1 MSSRYQKVLPQL
13 TPSTSVLD
21 TRSTTPDVTPA
32 LQFAQQL
39 QTNLDELSV
48 IKTPNHLAGDAE
60 FVKRGYLDPI
70 NEAKNKAIEA
80 FQSNNIAEGVQGLR
94 DIKSFMLQ
102 SQQQGGV
109 YSQIENN
116 YNKAAEYTKQL
127 EEGYTKGTYQD
138 WQVNNYKGLINKS
151 KSFNDKGEYVPFEL
165 SNPAQALDLPT
176 YFNELAENWGET
188 TRANLRLVEGGMFYD
203 MSTHSYVTAPE
214 VKAGLLKFMASDTK
228 AQSYYKEL
236 ASVFGKDTADSMFN
250 NAINAAADKAEFNKI
265 NPHYVQNP
273 LLKEAIKNQ
282 ENNSKVPTLELI
294 PTSVSVDGKKVDM
307 GQMNTQIYLTPDGKD
322 IVVRDESSGKYRS
335 LINTEKINEVRT
347 TTGTA
352 LPVGIGATASGVKVT
367 ERYKMYPVGKDYI
380 SVSLTD
386 VINNKDKKYTKVI
399 KDLETKAP
407 GLKETILSY
416 PFSKYRAELKDDA
429 TVSIDDYNSKIL
441 RQYAE
446 LTKTRDLTVNYR
458 ETGNNDSGATV
469 LEKAS
474 GGIIKHDEFVANN
487 LKNYIREVGTGG
499 VVEVDASGNNIP
511 KTTTDIDNI
520 LKNYDPKKITVM
532 GTFLPGDGAN
542 PFAGWYKISMDNKT
556 YYVRDP
562 KTSTVS
568 KSRNPVSL
576 SLYNLQTSNGK
587 TQKLELD
594 GNTAPL
600 FTKLFIEPN
609 KSTGKVIP
617 TNGIM
622 EIRMNPR
629 FNKSDK
635 LYDFD
640 YSNPIIDAEKTSNI
654 DIVYRYTDANG
665 KEQVETINK
674 LMPDGKS
681 ELNLAKV
688 LREMGLDFD
697 DNLND
702 TSPNSWMNGF
712 MENQRNLEKLVNNQ

>member
-70 NEAKNKAIEA
+70 NEAKNKAIES
-80 FQSNNIAEGVQGLR
+80 FKNNNIAEGVQGLR

-102 SQQQGGV
+102 SQQQGGI

-116 YNKAAEYTKQL
+116 YNKAVEYTKKL

-188 TRANLRLVEGGMFYD
+188 TRSTLKLVEGGMFYD
-203 MSTHSYVTAPE
+203 MSTHSYVTASE

-273 LLKEAIKNQ
+273 LLKEAIKIL
-282 ENNSKVPTLELI
+282 ENDSKTPTLELI
-294 PTSVSVDGKKVDM
+294 PTSVSIEGTKVDM
-307 GQMNTQIYLTPDGKD
+307 GEIPSKIYITPDGKD
-322 IVVRDESSGKYRS
+322 IIVKNNSINSTSLGGISGGYRS
-335 LINTEKINEVRT
+335 LYKTEKVKKGEGL
-347 TTGTA
+347 GTSTYVEDDFKKY
-352 LPVGIGATASGVKVT
+352 PASDK
-367 ERYKMYPVGKDYI
+367 YI
-380 SVSLTD
+380 SISLTD
-386 VINNKDKKYTKVI
+386 IMNNKGGKYNSII
-399 KDLETKAP
+399 KDLEKKAP
-407 GLKETILSY
+407 GLKETVLSY
-416 PFSKYRAELKDDA
+416 PFAKYKAEVKGDA
-429 TVSIDDYNSKIL
+429 TIDDYNAKIL
-441 RQYAE
+441 RQYASR
-446 LTKTRDLTVNYR
+446 TKDRTLAINYR
-458 ETGNNDSGATV
+458 ETANNDAGKTV
-469 LEKAS
+469 LAKVD
-474 GGIIKHDEFVANN
+474 GGIIQHDEFVKNN
-487 LKNYIREVGTGG
+487 LKNYINEGRTGG
-499 VVEVDASGNNIP
+499 VVEVDVSGNNIP
-511 KTTTDIDNI
+511 KTTTDIDDI

-532 GTFLPGDGAN
+532 GTFLPGDGTN
-542 PFAGWYKISMDNKT
+542 PFAGWYKVSMDNKT
-556 YYVRDP
+556 YYIRDP
-562 KTSTVS
+562 KTSTLN
-568 KSRNPVSL
+568 KSLNPISL
-576 SLYNLQTSNGK
+576 SLHNLRTSNGR
-587 TQKLELD
+587 TQKLPVTNETL
-594 GNTAPL
+594 PL

-609 KSTGKVIP
+609 KSTGKVLP
-617 TNGIM
+617 PNGTI
-622 EIRMNPR
+622 EITMDSKYD
-629 FNKSDK
+629 KSDNM
-635 LYDFD
+635 YDFD
-640 YSNPIIDAEKTSNI
+640 YSNPIIDAKKTSNI
-654 DIVYRYTDANG
+654 NILYRYKDANG
-665 KEQVETINK
+665 VDRVERVGKELGDNK
-674 LMPDGKS
+674 
-681 ELNLAKV
+681 ELNLAKTI
-688 LREMGLDFD
+688 REMGLDFD

-702 TSPNSWMNGF
+702 TSSNGWMNSF
-712 MENQRNLEKLVNNQ
+712 IEYQRKLEELLNNQ

>member
-70 NEAKNKAIEA
+70 NEAKNKAIES
-80 FQSNNIAEGVQGLR
+80 FKNNNIAEGVQGLR

-151 KSFNDKGEYVPFEL
+151 KSFNEKGEYVPFEL
-165 SNPAQALDLPT
+165 SNPAQALNLPE
-176 YFNELAENWGET
+176 YFNDLAKDWGET

-214 VKAGLLKFMASDTK
+214 VKAGLLKFMNSDTK

-236 ASVFGKDTADSMFN
+236 ANVFGKDTADSMFN

-282 ENNSKVPTLELI
+282 ENNSKIPALDLI
-294 PTSVSVDGKKVDM
+294 ATSVSVDGTKVDM
-307 GQMNTQIYLTPDGKD
+307 GEIPSKMYLSPDGKD
-322 IVVRDESSGKYRS
+322 IIVPKGGTSGKYRS
-335 LINTEKINEVRT
+335 FLYKE
-347 TTGTA
+347 
-352 LPVGIGATASGVKVT
+352 KVT
-367 ERYKMYPVGKDYI
+367 LGASPTGAQFITEERFKEYDAKNDYV
-380 SVSLTD
+380 SVSLND
-386 VINNKDKKYTKVI
+386 VINNKGGKFTEVLKN
-399 KDLETKAP
+399 LETKAP

-416 PFSKYRAELKDDA
+416 PFAKFKAEIKGDA
-429 TVSIDDYNSKIL
+429 KIEDYNAKIL
-441 RQYAE
+441 RQYNSR
-446 LTKTRDLTVNYR
+446 TKDRDLAVNYMG
-458 ETGNNDSGATV
+458 TANNASGKTV
-469 LEKAS
+469 LAKAD
-474 GGIIKHDEFVANN
+474 GGIVQHDEFVKIN
-487 LKNYIREVGTGG
+487 LKNYINEGRTGG
-499 VVEVDASGNNIP
+499 VVEVDASGNNVS
-511 KTTTDIDNI
+511 KTTTDIDII
-520 LKNYDPKKITVM
+520 LKNYDPEKITVM
-532 GTFLPGDGAN
+532 GTYLPGDGTN
-542 PFAGWYKISMDNKT
+542 PFAGWYKVSMDNKT

-562 KTSTVS
+562 KTSTLS
-568 KSRNPVSL
+568 KSRNPISL
-576 SLYNLQTSNGK
+576 SLYNLRTSNGQ
-587 TQKLELD
+587 TQKLPVTNETL
-594 GNTAPL
+594 PL

-609 KSTGKVIP
+609 KSTGKILP
-617 TNGIM
+617 PNGTI
-622 EIRMNPR
+622 EITMDSKYD
-629 FNKSDK
+629 KSDNM
-635 LYDFD
+635 YDFN
-640 YSNPIIDAEKTSNI
+640 YSDETLDSKKTSNI
-654 DIVYRYTDANG
+654 NIVYKYKDVNGIERVERVG
-665 KEQVETINK
+665 KE
-674 LMPDGKS
+674 LGDGR
-681 ELNLAKV
+681 ELNLAKTI
-688 LREMGLDFD
+688 REMGLDFD

-702 TSPNSWMNGF
+702 RSPNSWMNGF
-712 MENQRNLEKLVNNQ
+712 MENQRKLEELVNNQ

>member
-70 NEAKNKAIEA
+70 NEAKNKAIES
-80 FQSNNIAEGVQGLR
+80 FKNNNIAEGVQGLR

-102 SQQQGGV
+102 SQQQGGI

-116 YNKAAEYTKQL
+116 YNKAVEYTKKL

-188 TRANLRLVEGGMFYD
+188 TRATLKLVEGGMFYD
-203 MSTHSYVTAPE
+203 MSTHSYVTASE

-273 LLKEAIKNQ
+273 LLKDLIKNL
-282 ENNSKVPTLELI
+282 ENSSKTPTLELI
-294 PTSVSVDGKKVDM
+294 PTSVSVEGTKIDM
-307 GQMNTQIYLTPDGKD
+307 GEIPSKMYLSPDGKD
-322 IVVRDESSGKYRS
+322 LIIPSEGMGGGYRS
-335 LINTEKINEVRT
+335 FINTETKQELIGTEGLSRT
-347 TTGTA
+347 ITDF
-352 LPVGIGATASGVKVT
+352 K
-367 ERYKMYPVGKDYI
+367 RYPKKNDYV
-380 SVSLTD
+380 SVSLND
-386 VINNKDKKYTKVI
+386 VINNKGGKFTEVLKN
-399 KDLETKAP
+399 LEKKAP
-407 GLKETILSY
+407 GLKETVLSY
-416 PFSKYRAELKDDA
+416 PFAKYKAEVKGDA
-429 TVSIDDYNSKIL
+429 KIDDYNAKIL
-441 RQYAE
+441 RQYASR
-446 LTKTRDLTVNYR
+446 TKDRDLTINYK
-458 ETGNNDSGATV
+458 ETANNDAGKTV
-469 LEKAS
+469 LAKVD
-474 GGIIKHDEFVANN
+474 GGIIQHDEFVKIN
-487 LKNYIREVGTGG
+487 LKNYINEGRTGG
-499 VVEVDASGNNIP
+499 VVEVDALGNNIP
-511 KTTTDIDNI
+511 KTTTDVDNI

-542 PFAGWYKISMDNKT
+542 PFAGWYKVSMDNKT

-562 KTSTVS
+562 KTSTLN
-568 KSRNPVSL
+568 KSLNPISL
-576 SLYNLQTSNGK
+576 SLFNLRTSNGK
-587 TQKLELD
+587 TQKLPVTNKTL
-594 GNTAPL
+594 PL

-609 KSTGKVIP
+609 KSTGKVLP
-617 TNGIM
+617 PNGTI
-622 EIRMNPR
+622 EITMDSKYD
-629 FNKSDK
+629 KSDNM
-635 LYDFD
+635 YDFD
-640 YSNPIIDAEKTSNI
+640 YSNPYINAEKTSNI
-654 DIVYRYTDANG
+654 NILYRYKDANG
-665 KEQVETINK
+665 IERVERVGKELGDNK
-674 LMPDGKS
+674 
-681 ELNLAKV
+681 ELNLAKII
-688 LREMGLDFD
+688 REMGLDFD

-702 TSPNSWMNGF
+702 TSSNGWMNSF
-712 MENQRNLEKLVNNQ
+712 IEYQRKLEELLNNQ

>member
-21 TRSTTPDVTPA
+21 TRTTTPDVTPV

-70 NEAKNKAIEA
+70 NEAKNKAIES
-80 FQSNNIAEGVQGLR
+80 FKNNNIAEGVQGLR
-94 DIKSFMLQ
+94 DIKGFMLQ

-127 EEGYTKGTYQD
+127 EEGYNKGTYQD

-165 SNPAQALDLPT
+165 SNPAQALNLPE
-176 YFNELAENWGET
+176 YFNDLAKDWGET

-214 VKAGLLKFMASDTK
+214 VKAGLLKFMNSDTK

-236 ASVFGKDTADSMFN
+236 ANVFGKDTADSMFN

-273 LLKEAIKNQ
+273 LLKEWIKNQ
-282 ENNSKVPTLELI
+282 ENNSKIPTLELI

-307 GQMNTQIYLTPDGKD
+307 GEIPSKIYITPDGKD
-322 IVVRDESSGKYRS
+322 IIVKNNSINSTSLGGVSGGYRS
-335 LINTEKINEVRT
+335 LINKEKVKKGEGL
-347 TTGTA
+347 GTSTYIEDDFKKY
-352 LPVGIGATASGVKVT
+352 PASDK
-367 ERYKMYPVGKDYI
+367 YI
-380 SVSLTD
+380 SISLTD
-386 VINNKDKKYTKVI
+386 IINNKDKKYTNII

-416 PFSKYRAELKDDA
+416 PFAKFKAEVKGDV
-429 TVSIDDYNSKIL
+429 TVDDYNAKIL
-441 RQYAE
+441 RQYND
-446 LTKTRDLTVNYR
+446 LIKTRDLIVNYR
-458 ETGNNDSGATV
+458 ETGNNDEGKTV

-474 GGIIKHDEFVANN
+474 GGIIQHDEFVENN
-487 LKNYIREVGTGG
+487 LKNYIRTVGTGG
-499 VVEVDASGNNIP
+499 VIEVDASGNNIT
-511 KTTTDIDNI
+511 KNNTEIDEI
-520 LKNYDPKKITVM
+520 LKNYDPKKISVM
-532 GTFLPGDGAN
+532 GTYLPGDGAN
-542 PFAGWYKISMDNKT
+542 PFAGWYRVLMDNKT
-556 YYVRDP
+556 YYIRDP
-562 KTSTVS
+562 KTSTLS
-568 KSRNPVSL
+568 KSRNPISL
-576 SLYNLQTSNGK
+576 SLYNLQTSNGQ
-587 TQKLELD
+587 TQKLGID
-594 GNTAPL
+594 ANTAPL
-600 FTKLFIEPN
+600 FTQLFIKPN
-609 KSTGKVIP
+609 KSTGKVLP
-617 TNGIM
+617 TNGTM
-622 EIRMNPR
+622 EVRMNPR
-629 FNKSDK
+629 FNKLDK

-640 YSNPIIDAEKTSNI
+640 YSNPLIDAEKTSNI

-674 LMPDGKS
+674 LMPDGS

-688 LREMGLDFD
+688 LRDMGLDFD
-697 DNLND
+697 DNLSD
-702 TSPNSWMNGF
+702 RSPNSWMNGF
-712 MENQRNLEKLVNNQ
+712 MENQRKLEELVNNQ

>member
-60 FVKRGYLDPI
+60 YVKRGYLDPI

-116 YNKAAEYTKQL
+116 YNKAAEYTKKL

-138 WQVNNYKGLINKS
+138 WQVNNYKGLISKS
-151 KSFNDKGEYVPFEL
+151 KSFNDAGEYVPFEL
-165 SNPAQALDLPT
+165 SNPAQTLDLPT

-214 VKAGLLKFMASDTK
+214 VKAGLLKFMASDMK

-273 LLKEAIKNQ
+273 LLKDLIKNL
-282 ENNSKVPTLELI
+282 ENDSKIPTLDLTA
-294 PTSVSVDGKKVDM
+294 TSVSVDGTKVDM
-307 GQMNTQIYLTPDGKD
+307 GELPSKMYLSPDGKD
-322 IVVRDESSGKYRS
+322 LIVPKGGTSGKFRS
-335 LINTEKINEVRT
+335 FLYKE
-347 TTGTA
+347 
-352 LPVGIGATASGVKVT
+352 KVT
-367 ERYKMYPVGKDYI
+367 LGANETGAQFITEERFKEYDAKNDYV
-380 SVSLTD
+380 SVSLND
-386 VINNKDKKYTKVI
+386 VINNKGGKFTEVLKN
-399 KDLETKAP
+399 LEKKAP

-416 PFSKYRAELKDDA
+416 PFAKYEKEVKGDA
-429 TVSIDDYNSKIL
+429 KIEDYNAKIL
-441 RQYAE
+441 RQYASR
-446 LTKTRDLTVNYR
+446 TKDRDLAVNYMG
-458 ETGNNDSGATV
+458 TANNASGKTV
-469 LEKAS
+469 LSKAD
-474 GGIIKHDEFVANN
+474 GGIVQHDEFVKIN
-487 LKNYIREVGTGG
+487 LKNYINEGRTGG
-499 VVEVDASGNNIP
+499 VVEVDASGNNKS
-511 KTTTDIDNI
+511 KTTDDIDVI
-520 LKNYDPKKITVM
+520 LKNYDPEKITVM
-532 GTFLPGDGAN
+532 GTFLPGDGTN
-542 PFAGWYKISMDNKT
+542 PFAGWYKVSMDNKT

-562 KTSTVS
+562 KTSTLN
-568 KSRNPVSL
+568 KSMNPISL
-576 SLYNLQTSNGK
+576 SLYNLRTSNGR
-587 TQKLELD
+587 TQKLEID
-594 GNTAPL
+594 KNTLPL

-609 KSTGKVIP
+609 KSTGKILP
-617 TNGIM
+617 PNGTI
-622 EIRMNPR
+622 EITMDSKYD
-629 FNKSDK
+629 KSDNM
-635 LYDFD
+635 YDFD
-640 YSNPIIDAEKTSNI
+640 YSNPYINAEKTSNI
-654 DIVYRYTDANG
+654 NILYRYKDANG
-665 KEQVETINK
+665 VERVERVGKELGDNK
-674 LMPDGKS
+674 
-681 ELNLAKV
+681 ELNLAKTI
-688 LREMGLDFD
+688 REMGLDFD

-702 TSPNSWMNGF
+702 TSPNGWMNSLIEYQRKLQEL
-712 MENQRNLEKLVNNQ
+712 ENN

>member
-70 NEAKNKAIEA
+70 NEAKNKAIES
-80 FQSNNIAEGVQGLR
+80 FKNNNIAEGVQGLR

-102 SQQQGGV
+102 SQQQGGI

-138 WQVNNYKGLINKS
+138 WQVNNYKGLISKS

-188 TRANLRLVEGGMFYD
+188 TRATLKLVEGGMFYD
-203 MSTHSYVTAPE
+203 MSTHTYVTAPE
-214 VKAGLLKFMASDTK
+214 VRAGLLKFMASDTK

-273 LLKEAIKNQ
+273 LLKDLIKNL
-282 ENNSKVPTLELI
+282 ENSSKTPTLELI
-294 PTSVSVDGKKVDM
+294 PTSVSVEGTKIDM
-307 GQMNTQIYLTPDGKD
+307 GEIPSKLYITPDGKD
-322 IVVRDESSGKYRS
+322 IVVPIGGTSGEYRS
-335 LINTEKINEVRT
+335 LINKETKHEATGVSGLSRPITDFKI
-347 TTGTA
+347 
-352 LPVGIGATASGVKVT
+352 
-367 ERYKMYPVGKDYI
+367 YPKRNDYI

-386 VINNKDKKYTKVI
+386 VINNKDKKYTSII

-407 GLKETILSY
+407 GLRETILSY
-416 PFSKYRAELKDDA
+416 PYAKYKAEVKGDA
-429 TVSIDDYNSKIL
+429 KIDDYNAKIL
-441 RQYAE
+441 RQYASR
-446 LTKTRDLTVNYR
+446 TKDRDLTINYK
-458 ETGNNDSGATV
+458 ETANNDAGKTV
-469 LEKAS
+469 LAKVD
-474 GGIIKHDEFVANN
+474 GGIIQHDEFVKIN
-487 LKNYIREVGTGG
+487 LKNYIREGGNSG

-520 LKNYDPKKITVM
+520 LKNYDPEKITVM

-542 PFAGWYKISMDNKT
+542 PFAGWYKVSMDNKT

-562 KTSTVS
+562 KTSTLN
-568 KSRNPVSL
+568 KSLNPISVSL
-576 SLYNLQTSNGK
+576 FNLRTSNGR
-587 TQKLELD
+587 TQKLPVTNETL
-594 GNTAPL
+594 PL

-609 KSTGKVIP
+609 KSTGKILP
-617 TNGIM
+617 PNGTI
-622 EIRMNPR
+622 EITMDSKYD
-629 FNKSDK
+629 KSDNM
-635 LYDFD
+635 YDFD
-640 YSNPIIDAEKTSNI
+640 YSNPYINAEKTSNI
-654 DIVYRYTDANG
+654 NILYRYKDANG
-665 KEQVETINK
+665 VERVERVGKELGDNK
-674 LMPDGKS
+674 
-681 ELNLAKV
+681 ELNLAKTI
-688 LREMGLDFD
+688 REMGLDFD

-702 TSPNSWMNGF
+702 RSPNGWMNSF
-712 MENQRNLEKLVNNQ
+712 MENQRKLEELVNNQ

>member
-70 NEAKNKAIEA
+70 NEAKNKAIES
-80 FQSNNIAEGVQGLR
+80 FRSNNIAEGVQGLR

-151 KSFNDKGEYVPFEL
+151 KSFNEKGEYVPFEL
-165 SNPAQALDLPT
+165 SNPAQALNLPE
-176 YFNELAENWGET
+176 YFNDLAKDWGET

-236 ASVFGKDTADSMFN
+236 ANVFGKDTADSMFN

-282 ENNSKVPTLELI
+282 ENNNKISALELI
-294 PTSVSVDGKKVDM
+294 PTSVSVDGTKVDM
-307 GQMNTQIYLTPDGKD
+307 GQISSNIYLTPDGKD
-322 IVVRDESSGKYRS
+322 ILIKTGSSGEYRS
-335 LINTEKINEVRT
+335 LINKEKRQES
-347 TTGTA
+347 TG
-352 LPVGIGATASGVKVT
+352 VSGISKTVNDFKIYPASDK
-367 ERYKMYPVGKDYI
+367 YI

-386 VINNKDKKYTKVI
+386 VINNKDKKYTSVI

-407 GLKETILSY
+407 GLKETVLSY
-416 PFSKYRAELKDDA
+416 PFAKYKAEVKGDA
-429 TVSIDDYNSKIL
+429 TVDDYNAKIL
-441 RQYAE
+441 RQYNN
-446 LTKTRDLTVNYR
+446 LIKTRDLTVNYR
-458 ETGNNDSGATV
+458 ETGNNDAGKTV
-469 LEKAS
+469 LAKAD
-474 GGIIKHDEFVANN
+474 GGIIQHDEFVANN
-487 LKNYIREVGTGG
+487 LKNYIRTVGTGG
-499 VVEVDASGNNIP
+499 VIEVDASGNNIT
-511 KTTTDIDNI
+511 KNNTEIDEI
-520 LKNYDPKKITVM
+520 LKNYDPKKISVM

-542 PFAGWYKISMDNKT
+542 PFAGWYRVLMDNKT
-556 YYVRDP
+556 YYIRDP
-562 KTSTVS
+562 KTSTLS
-568 KSRNPVSL
+568 KSMNPISL
-576 SLYNLQTSNGK
+576 SLYNLQTSNGQ
-587 TQKLELD
+587 TQKLGID
-594 GNTAPL
+594 ANTAPL
-600 FTKLFIEPN
+600 FTQLFIKPN
-609 KSTGKVIP
+609 KSTGKVLP
-617 TNGIM
+617 TNGTM
-622 EIRMNPR
+622 EVRMNPR
-629 FNKSDK
+629 FNKLDK

-640 YSNPIIDAEKTSNI
+640 YSNPLVNPENTSNI
-654 DIVYRYTDANG
+654 DIVYRYTDAND

-674 LMPDGKS
+674 LMPDGS

-697 DNLND
+697 DNLSD
-702 TSPNSWMNGF
+702 RSPNSWMNGF
-712 MENQRNLEKLVNNQ
+712 MENQRKLEELVNNQ

>member
-80 FQSNNIAEGVQGLR
+80 FQGNNIAEGVQGLR

-116 YNKAAEYTKQL
+116 YNKAAEYTKKL

-138 WQVNNYKGLINKS
+138 WQVNNYKGLISKS
-151 KSFNDKGEYVPFEL
+151 KSFNDAGEYVPFEL

-236 ASVFGKDTADSMFN
+236 ANVFGKDTADSMFN

-273 LLKEAIKNQ
+273 LLKEAIKNL

-294 PTSVSVDGKKVDM
+294 PTSVSVDGTKIDM
-307 GQMNTQIYLTPDGKD
+307 GEISSKMYLSPDGKD
-322 IVVRDESSGKYRS
+322 LIVPIGGMSGKYRS
-335 LINTEKINEVRT
+335 LTDKETISVVTQLAGTNTPKITKE
-347 TTGTA
+347 
-352 LPVGIGATASGVKVT
+352 
-367 ERYKMYPVGKDYI
+367 ERFKEYQAKNDYA
-380 SVSLTD
+380 SVSLND
-386 VINNKDKKYTKVI
+386 VMNNKGGKFTEVLKN
-399 KDLETKAP
+399 LEVKAP
-407 GLKETILSY
+407 GLKETVLSY
-416 PFSKYRAELKDDA
+416 PFAKYQEEVKGDA
-429 TVSIDDYNSKIL
+429 KIEDYNAKIL
-441 RQYAE
+441 RQYSSRIKDRNLA
-446 LTKTRDLTVNYR
+446 VNYMA
-458 ETGNNDSGATV
+458 TANNDAGKTV
-469 LEKAS
+469 LSKAD
-474 GGIIKHDEFVANN
+474 GGIVQHDEFVKIN
-487 LKNYIREVGTGG
+487 LKNYINEGRTGG

-511 KTTTDIDNI
+511 KTTTDVDKI
-520 LKNYDPKKITVM
+520 LKNYDPEKITVM
-532 GTFLPGDGAN
+532 GTYLPGDGAN
-542 PFAGWYKISMDNKT
+542 PFSGWYKVSMDNKT

-562 KTSTVS
+562 KTSTLN
-568 KSRNPVSL
+568 KSLNPISVSL
-576 SLYNLQTSNGK
+576 FNLRTSNGR
-587 TQKLELD
+587 TQKLEID
-594 GNTAPL
+594 KNTLPL

-609 KSTGKVIP
+609 KSTGKILP
-617 TNGIM
+617 PNGTI
-622 EIRMNPR
+622 EITMDSKYD
-629 FNKSDK
+629 KSDNM
-635 LYDFD
+635 YDFN
-640 YSNPIIDAEKTSNI
+640 YSDEILNAEKTSNI
-654 DIVYRYTDANG
+654 NILYRYKDANG
-665 KEQVETINK
+665 VERVERVGKELGDNK
-674 LMPDGKS
+674 
-681 ELNLAKV
+681 ELNLAKTI
-688 LREMGLDFD
+688 REMGLDFD

-702 TSPNSWMNGF
+702 TSPNGWMNSLIEYQRKLQEL
-712 MENQRNLEKLVNNQ
+712 ENN